1 MLRKI
6 TTLFFIL
13 SLLLSQLCCYMHAHP
28 EHGGG
33 TAGSAAS
40 HLHLLWDAGSSDH
53 VHGSHVH
60 GSHAHGSH
68 AHPHLKG
75 PKSTSDSKDQ
85 HGEKTFDAL
94 AEGDHAVF
102 GLIAILVPPSSW
114 NDSGVYLE
122 QGIKACYKTQP
133 ECDLG
138 DFIARSP
145 IKKGF
150 AFAAALY
157 LHHCCFRR

>member
-6 TTLFFIL
+6 TTPLFIL

-40 HLHLLWDAGSSDH
+40 HLHLLWDAGSSAH

-60 GSHAHGSH
+60 L
-68 AHPHLKG
+68 HLKV

-85 HGEKTFDAL
+85 HWEKTFDAS
-94 AEGDHAVF
+94 AEGGHAVF
-102 GLIAILVPPSSW
+102 GLIAILVPPSLW

>member
-6 TTLFFIL
+6 TTPLFIL

-40 HLHLLWDAGSSDH
+40 HLHLLWDGGSSDH

-60 GSHAHGSH
+60 GSHVHL
-68 AHPHLKG
+68 HLKG

-85 HGEKTFDAL
+85 HGEKTFDAS
-94 AEGDHAVF
+94 AEGGHAVF

>member
-6 TTLFFIL
+6 TTPLFIL

-53 VHGSHVH
+53 VHGSH
-60 GSHAHGSH
+60 

-85 HGEKTFDAL
+85 HGEKTFDTL

-122 QGIKACYKTQP
+122 QSIKACYKTQP

-138 DFIARSP
+138 DFIVRTP
-145 IKKGF
+145 IEKSF